1 MPHAFRHTAR
11 VRTLDRYLSDSGLL
25 WVSQVDDR
33 GDRSRLYREVAAGT
47 YHRVARG
54 VVVPT
59 SDWSELD
66 PDSRHRLLVRA
77 VSERMPGDEIVAHL
91 SAAALW
97 RLPLIEP
104 WPDRV
109 LTLGP
114 PIGGGRSTV
123 ERSRRTGSPDEHSVV
138 IDGIPTTSLARTVID
153 ISRTESLEV
162 AVVVA
167 DAALRRADHPLSGL
181 PRDAPSRADLEREV
195 RRIPACHGERR
206 AARVVELAD
215 ERAQLPGETLS
226 RLTMMRLGV
235 PPPVLQHRIVGV
247 SGRVFDLDFY
257 WPGQNIG
264 AEFDG
269 KVKYLDP
276 RYRNGRTPEQVVYDE
291 KVREDEVRLELD
303 GFGRW
308 DWRVARSPHLLA
320 ERLRHIG
327 LRW

>member
-1 MPHAFRHTAR
+1 MRS
-11 VRTLDRYLSDSGLL
+11 LDQYFSDSGLL
-25 WVSQVDDR
+25 RVSQVDDL
-33 GDRSRLYREVAAGT
+33 GDRTRLYRDLAAGL

-54 VVVPT
+54 VLVPAST
-59 SDWSELD
+59 WTKLD
-66 PDSRHRLLVRA
+66 DDARYRLRIQA
-77 VSERMPGDEIVAHL
+77 VAERMPDDEFVAHL

-97 RLPLIEP
+97 RLPMIEP

-109 LTLGP
+109 HTLGP

-123 ERSRRTGSPDEHSVV
+123 ERSRRTGMPDEHAVV
-138 IDGIPTTSLARTVID
+138 IADIPTTSLARTVID
-153 ISRTESLEV
+153 IGRTESLEV
-162 AVVVA
+162 AVTVA
-167 DAALRRADHPLSGL
+167 DAALRRVEHPVPGI
-181 PRDAPSRADLEREV
+181 PRGGATRADLEREL

-215 ERAQLPGETLS
+215 GRAQLPGETLS

-235 PPPVLQHRIVGV
+235 PLPVLQHRIVSV
-247 SGRVFDLDFY
+247 TGRVYDLDFY

-269 KVKYLDP
+269 KAKYLDP
-276 RYRNGRTPEQVVYDE
+276 RYRNGRTTEQVVYDE
-291 KVREDEVRLELD
+291 KVREDEVRLELN

-308 DWRVARSPHLLA
+308 DWTVARSPRLLEA
-320 ERLRHIG
+320 RLRHIG